1 MIIFVWDH
9 NSLKIFQIPLGGL
22 VEFCEKL
29 IFNLGLYIFNQLIS
43 TCPSKGEITAEI
55 KTTEDLSKLLS
66 ASTAADSAPKIRLSS
81 ASPSETSLMPHPK
94 KISNK
99 TELSKPTSSPNS
111 TLRCSI
117 VLDAEFTRELW
128 KWDPTKIERTELLLK
143 EFKEMPLVRSLM
155 LTRND

>member
-1 MIIFVWDH
+1 M
-9 NSLKIFQIPLGGL
+9 
-22 VEFCEKL
+22 
-29 IFNLGLYIFNQLIS
+29 
-43 TCPSKGEITAEI
+43 AEI

-117 VLDAEFTRELW
+117 VLDAEFTREL
-128 KWDPTKIERTELLLK
+128 
-143 EFKEMPLVRSLM
+143 
-155 LTRND
+155 